1 MHIPKITLK
10 SEKDSTP
17 LCQIALADPFIIYTP
32 IYGVPILY
40 LILQPRSQRNKVVLE
55 QLKTV
60 LKYVSAMT
68 GWNIPYLEVVGFSVR
83 KWVVD

>member
-1 MHIPKITLK
+1 M
-10 SEKDSTP
+10 
-17 LCQIALADPFIIYTP
+17 IYNP

-40 LILQPRSQRNKVVLE
+40 LILQPKSQRKIVLE